1 MMTFGISLDAV
12 AHLIREVAEQQVLP
26 RFRNLADHDIR
37 EKAPGNLVT
46 VADTESERALTTA
59 LTQLLPGSLVV
70 GEESVAEDPGILNAL
85 AGTAPVWVIDPVDGT
100 LNFANSVPRFAIIVA
115 LVAGDE
121 LHAGWIHDPVQNT
134 TAMAVAGGGAWRL
147 DPTGKRPLR
156 RTRMPPLAQA
166 RGAVAGRFDSRGR
179 ALDLLKRSGRVG
191 ALHRVTCAGLEY
203 VDLVEGRVDYAAF
216 GRTLPWDHAAGVL
229 IVREAG
235 GTSAFVELESGRPA
249 PYSPR
254 RQAGLLL
261 HAPNKDAWSELR
273 EALLR
278 A

>member
-1 MMTFGISLDAV
+1 MMTFSIALEDV
-12 AHLIREVAEQQVLP
+12 AQLVRQVAEEQVLP
-26 RFRNLADHDIR
+26 RFRRLAKHDVR

-46 VADTESERALTTA
+46 VADTESERALTA
-59 LTQLLPGSLVV
+59 SLMQLLPGSFVV
-70 GEESVAEDPGILNAL
+70 GEESVAEDPTVLDAL
-85 AGTAPVWVIDPVDGT
+85 AGTNPVWIIDPVDGT
-100 LNFANSVPRFAIIVA
+100 INFAKSVPRFAIIVA
-115 LVAGDE
+115 LVVGDE
-121 LHAGWIHDPVQNT
+121 LHAGWIHDPVQNVT
-134 TAMAVAGGGAWRL
+134 TMAAAGGGTWRL
-147 DPTGKRPLR
+147 DAGGKHRVQ

-166 RGAVAGRFDSRGR
+166 RGAVAGRFGDRGR

-191 ALHRVTCAGLEY
+191 ELHRVTCAGLEY

-235 GTSAFVELESGRPA
+235 GTSGFVEVDSVEPA

-254 RQAGLLL
+254 RQSGLLL
-261 HAPNKDAWSELR
+261 NAPTRDAWSAIR
-273 EALLR
+273 DVLLS